1 MMNRLVQFGLGAA
14 LAATALSTNA
24 QDNTDNRLY
33 IAPSFNYISA
43 DSDRLTDDGIGF
55 SMSFGKPITSALN
68 FELIGMMADL
78 DSQISDTTAELR
90 GIGAQLLLIPNRDT
104 GVYGLLAVMQAN
116 TADHPAGGNPNG
128 LASYDGTIMDIGAG
142 KLLPLGNLP
151 LIGDT
156 YARIEARYRFD
167 SHDRE
172 ESGSTGNE
180 GFYEAVLGFGLHI
193 PLGPSPAELAAQEEA
208 EEVALVEAISDSD
221 NDGVADDDDACP
233 GTKAGVVVDSRGC
246 ERDSDGDGVGDSTDE
261 CPNTPAG
268 REVDAK
274 GCPLDTDGDGVLDT
288 VDQCPNTP
296 AGAEVLA
303 NGCAITGDCRIPK
316 AGEEVDENGC
326 AVITTVILRGVTF
339 EFDSARLTPNAKV
352 ILDEVADALLSVSQV
367 DIELGGHT
375 DSQGPQSYNQGLSQ
389 RRADS
394 VKKYLAS
401 RGVAEASMTT
411 KGYGE
416 SQPIADNGTKD
427 GRALNRRVELKVLG
441 DSDEVDD
448 GADEDAGDDE
458 GDAE

>member
-14 LAATALSTNA
+14 IAATALSATAQTNA
-24 QDNTDNRLY
+24 DNRLY
-33 IAPSFNYISA
+33 IAPQFNYISA

-55 SMSFGKPITSALN
+55 AISVGKPITSGLN

-78 DSQISDTTAELR
+78 DSQFSDDTAELR
-90 GIGAQLLLIPNRDT
+90 GIGAQLLLFPNRDT
-104 GVYGLLAVMQAN
+104 GVYGLLSVMQAN
-116 TADHPAGGNPNG
+116 SADHPAGGNPNG
-128 LASYDGTIMDIGAG
+128 LASYDSTILDVGAG
-142 KLLPLGNLP
+142 KLLPIGNLP

-156 YARIEARYRFD
+156 YARLEARYRFD
-167 SHDRE
+167 SHDRRE
-172 ESGSTGNE
+172 AGSTGKE

-193 PLGPSPAELAAQEEA
+193 PLGPSPAELAAEKEA
-208 EEVALVEAISDSD
+208 EELALVEAIVDSD
-221 NDGVADDDDACP
+221 NDGVPDDDDACP

-296 AGAEVLA
+296 EGAEVLA

-326 AVITTVILRGVTF
+326 AIITTVILRGVTF

-375 DSQGPQSYNQGLSQ
+375 DSQGPQSYNQALSQ
-389 RRADS
+389 RRAES
-394 VKKYLAS
+394 VKIYLAS
-401 RGVAEASMTT
+401 RGVAEDSMTT

-416 SQPIADNGTKD
+416 SQPIADNSTLD

-441 DSDEVDD
+441 DSDDNGDD
-448 GADEDAGDDE
+448 ASGDEDGSE
-458 GDAE
+458 